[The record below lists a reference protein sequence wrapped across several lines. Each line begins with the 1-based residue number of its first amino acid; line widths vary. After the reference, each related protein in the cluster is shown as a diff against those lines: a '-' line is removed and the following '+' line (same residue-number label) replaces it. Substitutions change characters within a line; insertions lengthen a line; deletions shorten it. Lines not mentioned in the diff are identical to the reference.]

1 MEVNYDNQGAVK
13 TSGVDVQLDWGLR
26 FADADLPLPGSV
38 ALNVNFTYLDEF
50 ATTPDQVAI
59 PLTDY
64 AGTLGPPASSS
75 VGTQSGSYRWK
86 LFTRLN
92 YTVGPASVGLQWQHK
107 PSIKS
112 VEAATNETTNVAGAP
127 AYDLFNLTARYELMD
142 SIALRAGIDNLFDVD
157 PPYIGYF
164 LDDVTGDGVPRF
176 GRAASPYNASEY
188 DVLGRRFYVGA
199 TVSF

>member
-1 MEVNYDNQGAVK
+1 
-13 TSGVDVQLDWGLR
+13 
-26 FADADLPLPGSV
+26 
-38 ALNVNFTYLDEF
+38 
-50 ATTPDQVAI
+50 
-59 PLTDY
+59 
-64 AGTLGPPASSS
+64 
-75 VGTQSGSYRWK
+75 
-86 LFTRLN
+86 
-92 YTVGPASVGLQWQHK
+92 
-107 PSIKS
+107 
-112 VEAATNETTNVAGAP
+112 
-127 AYDLFNLTARYELMD
+127 MD